1 MFHKQALP
9 DICKQVKIEG
19 VVGLQTETKEMCLL
33 FFYAIS
39 VFAVLSGNSLEEP
52 LGDLPTPSSANTVK
66 RMARTHKTTHTHTH
80 AKTLAERKR
89 ETNAM
94 LRNRGGHQTWNAL
107 YYFTVIA
114 AFVFLLSAINMYFS
128 LLILLCDTASEPA

>member
-1 MFHKQALP
+1 
-9 DICKQVKIEG
+9 
-19 VVGLQTETKEMCLL
+19 MCLL

-66 RMARTHKTTHTHTH
+66 RMAHTHTQPHTH

-94 LRNRGGHQTWNAL
+94 ILNRGGHQTCNAL

>member
-19 VVGLQTETKEMCLL
+19 AVGLQTETKEMCLL

-66 RMARTHKTTHTHTH
+66 RMARTHTTTHT
-80 AKTLAERKR
+80 LAHMQRHLQR
-89 ETNAM
+89 EKGKQMRCYSTGEDIKLVM
-94 LRNRGGHQTWNAL
+94 H
-107 YYFTVIA
+107 FI
-114 AFVFLLSAINMYFS
+114 
-128 LLILLCDTASEPA
+128 ILLLLRPSSLCYQPSSCTSHC